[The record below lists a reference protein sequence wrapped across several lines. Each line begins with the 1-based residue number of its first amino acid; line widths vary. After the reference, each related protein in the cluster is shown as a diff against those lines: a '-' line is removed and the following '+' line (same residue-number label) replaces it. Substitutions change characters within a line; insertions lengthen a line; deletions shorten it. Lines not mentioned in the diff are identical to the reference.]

1 MAPVD
6 DLLPIFPLSNVV
18 LFPKVKTPL
27 HLFEPRYRQLAREVL
42 DGDRRIGMTVVRPE
56 HADEMGGNPPLFPI
70 GCCGVVTESQRLPD
84 GRYNIVLLG
93 RERFRIVG
101 EEKPEGDRLYRVAR
115 VQTLEDPYGEGDR
128 TRVASLRTSI
138 VENVG
143 VLVRHTKSDR
153 ANQLDPDL
161 FAGIDDETFVN
172 TLCNGLAFPV
182 EEKQVL
188 LEANSIAERFA
199 RLAAYLSFR
208 RAEIEGR
215 GGSGSRTLH

>member
-1 MAPVD
+1 MPPDVEM
-6 DLLPIFPLSNVV
+6 LPIFPLSNVV

-56 HADEMGGNPPLFPI
+56 HTDEMTGSPPLFPI
-70 GCCGVVTESQRLPD
+70 GCSGIVTESQQLPD

-93 RERFRIVG
+93 QERFRIVG
-101 EEKPEGDRLYRVAR
+101 EEESRSDRLYRVAR
-115 VQTLEDPYGEGDR
+115 VQPLEDDYSEGDR

-143 VLVRHTKSDR
+143 VLVRHTKSER
-153 ANQLDPDL
+153 ANQLDPEL

-172 TLCNGLAFPV
+172 TLCNGLAFTV
-182 EEKQVL
+182 EEKQRL
-188 LEANSIAERFA
+188 LDADSIAERFA

-208 RAEIEGR
+208 RAEIDGR
-215 GGSGSRTLH
+215 KGSGSRTLH